1 MRVIIHYPKSNK
13 QLSSQKLP
21 LLVDG
26 KIAGSVTQGKILS
39 LPITQSSVTLC
50 VRGDKKSSI
59 QVKDGDRV
67 QILENSKYFTLYF
80 LSLAILPI
88 VIFFQFST
96 MIKIILLATSL
107 IFTFLGQEIFQKYI
121 ISTEKSSDQLIWAFS
136 NDIVFSLLLVQGNES
151 QAVLKYGKAS

>member
-50 VRGDKKSSI
+50 VRG
-59 QVKDGDRV
+59 G
-67 QILENSKYFTLYF
+67 
-80 LSLAILPI
+80 
-88 VIFFQFST
+88 
-96 MIKIILLATSL
+96 
-107 IFTFLGQEIFQKYI
+107 
-121 ISTEKSSDQLIWAFS
+121 
-136 NDIVFSLLLVQGNES
+136 
-151 QAVLKYGKAS
+151 

>member
-121 ISTEKSSDQLIWAFS
+121 ISTEKSSDQLI
-136 NDIVFSLLLVQGNES
+136 
-151 QAVLKYGKAS
+151 

>member
-59 QVKDGDRV
+59 QVKDGDRI
-67 QILENSKYFTLYF
+67 QI
-80 LSLAILPI
+80 I
-88 VIFFQFST
+88 
-96 MIKIILLATSL
+96 
-107 IFTFLGQEIFQKYI
+107 
-121 ISTEKSSDQLIWAFS
+121 
-136 NDIVFSLLLVQGNES
+136 
-151 QAVLKYGKAS
+151 

>member
-1 MRVIIHYPKSNK
+1 MRVTIHYPKPIK

-26 KIAGSVTQGKILS
+26 KIAGTVTQGKILS
-39 LPITQSSVTLC
+39 LPITQSSVTLSI
-50 VRGDKKSSI
+50 RGDKKSSI

-67 QILENSKYFTLYF
+67 QIIENSKYFTLYYF
-80 LSLAILPI
+80 SLTILPI

-107 IFTFLGQEIFQKYI
+107 IFTFLGQVIFPKYI
-121 ISTEKSSDQLIWAFS
+121 ISTEKSSDH
-136 NDIVFSLLLVQGNES
+136 
-151 QAVLKYGKAS
+151 